1 MKILIKKTL
10 IAMLSVALMLP
21 SVEALAQ
28 SQLSGKVIDAG
39 GNPVAGAAV
48 IVEGTSN
55 GVSTDLDGSFTI
67 RAAEGAP
74 IVVSILGYQDARTKL
89 KDGMTVKLMEDSTLL
104 EETVVVGYGSVKKI
118 DLTGS
123 VGSVSNESLVRG
135 GLADAVGACR
145 ARSLEFRSS
154 AQTASRAESTTSS
167 SEASTPSAAVH
178 RRSWL
183 WTACR
188 AHPSRASTLMT
199 SSA

>member
-1 MKILIKKTL
+1 MKISIKKTL
-10 IAMLSVALMLP
+10 IAVLSAALMLP

-74 IVVSILGYQDARTKL
+74 IVVSTLGYQDARAKL

-135 GLADAVGACR
+135 GMADAVGAMQGTLPGVQIQ
-145 ARSLEFRSS
+145 RSNSKPGGEYNILIRGLNTISG
-154 AQTASRAESTTSS
+154 STS
-167 SEASTPSAAVH
+167 PLVVVDGV
-178 RRSWL
+178 
-183 WTACR
+183 
-188 AHPSRASTLMT
+188 
-199 SSA
+199 